1 MRYQNI
7 FFYAFIVIMAIS
19 CTKKE
24 GEGGTASING
34 QVMVSLVSDDFEKEY
49 ASFPEE
55 QKDVYIIYGDDDYFS
70 DKTETSYDGK
80 YHFGYLRKG
89 SYKIF
94 AYSDDSSGAS
104 ESGKIPVIQSV
115 EVKKNGEIVEMPA
128 IRVYDQVS
136 HYEGSS
142 SIEGKVF
149 AYDYNS
155 NMTILK
161 DSFYLRNEY
170 VYLARLE
177 DNYYFERQRTF
188 YDGSFVF
195 TSLPIGHY
203 QVYVYSRDSTMLD
216 PQDEVPVIV
225 VDSITANRQHLDI
238 GRINIIN

>member
-1 MRYQNI
+1 MQNKSVFI
-7 FFYAFIVIMAIS
+7 LLFFFFTILS

-24 GEGGTASING
+24 GEGGTSSITG
-34 QVMVSLVSDDFEKEY
+34 KVIVSLVSDDFEKEY
-49 ASFPEE
+49 ATFPDE
-55 QKDVYIIYGDDDYFS
+55 QRDVYIIYGDDDYFS
-70 DKTETSYDGK
+70 DKVETSYDGS

-89 SYKIF
+89 SYKVF
-94 AYSDDSSGAS
+94 SYSDDISGQSA
-104 ESGKIPVIQSV
+104 SGKVAIIQNV
-115 EVKKNGEIVEMPA
+115 EIDKNGEIQNVPD
-128 IRVYDQVS
+128 IHIYDQVS

-155 NMTILK
+155 DMTILK

-195 TSLPIGHY
+195 NSLPMGHY
-203 QVYVYSRDSTMLD
+203 QVYVYSRDSTMND
-216 PQDEVPVIV
+216 PQDKIPVIV
-225 VDSITANRQHLDI
+225 IDSITANRQHLDL